1 MSAARARP
9 FALALLAV
17 LGPLLSGLT
26 AFALASPQL
35 FAWARD
41 PALRLHAYAI
51 VASLCALGVLSLPAA
66 LLSRRMQRGA
76 PGRARGMLLGV
87 TFALTFAALAGC
99 AAIILRIAPLL
110 PGGAMVTLEEAVLLS
125 SSGARALLVAGLAVA
140 ATGIAIGVGAAIS
153 AWFLLPRKL
162 RSRLFWLVDLLLIVA
177 CVWLTRKFSFPPRA
191 PEELTGST
199 ARLVLSLLAG
209 VRLLAR
215 LLPYMLD
222 LIELYD
228 MRTMVAARHL
238 RSKKSGFLAA
248 IGFLSILAVSVSS
261 CALTTTLSV
270 MGGFRQDLKG
280 KILGNNA
287 HIVLDRNN
295 ARISAVDDPSE
306 QIRKLPGVR
315 GVSPY
320 LSGEVMISSSS
331 NLTGAVLR
339 GIDLSHIAEVS
350 ELPKNI
356 KVGSLDYLAHPEKL
370 SRLPPGQLGLGA
382 ALGID
387 LPRVLRSNADD
398 DADLKPAA
406 KKGLTEQLEQAL
418 KGGETKATPE
428 QPPEGSLPGRSLPGI
443 VVGQELARSLR
454 LYLGDE
460 VNIVTPLGS
469 LGPTGPMPKSRPFRV
484 AGIFYSGMYEYDM
497 KFAYVTLEAAQSF
510 LGSGAELSGVEV
522 TVREPDRAS
531 DIARQIAGKLANK
544 QLRVRA
550 WQELNKNLFGALALE
565 KLAMF
570 IALGLNILVAS
581 FCILSTL
588 TLMVQEK
595 GREVA
600 VLKAMGAP
608 DRAIVGI
615 FVLEGALIGVFGSL
629 IGLGLG
635 YAACFAAEN
644 FGVRLNPEVYYID
657 RLPVH
662 VDSSEFLAVGLSAVL
677 VCLLVTIYPAQLA
690 SRLRPV
696 DALRFE

>member
-1 MSAARARP
+1 VSGRRARTL
-9 FALALLAV
+9 ALALLAT
-17 LGPLLSGLT
+17 LGPLLALTLGLG
-26 AFALASPQL
+26 LASPQL
-35 FAWARD
+35 LVLAREPAMRVLGFAASG
-41 PALRLHAYAI
+41 ALALVSLLALH
-51 VASLCALGVLSLPAA
+51 VLV
-66 LLSRRMQRGA
+66 LSRRLSRGT
-76 PGRARGMLLGV
+76 PGRARGMLLGGA
-87 TFALTFAALAGC
+87 FALAFAALAATGGLV
-99 AAIILRIAPLL
+99 LRIAPML
-110 PGGAMVTLEEAVLLS
+110 PGGALVTLEEAVLLS
-125 SSGARALLVAGLAVA
+125 SGGARAALISALGL
-140 ATGIAIGVGAAIS
+140 GAAGALLGS
-153 AWFLLPRKL
+153 AAAVSVWFLVPRKL
-162 RSRLFWLVDLLLIVA
+162 RSRLFWLVDLLLVAA
-177 CVWLTRKFSFPPRA
+177 CVWLTSRFAFPPRDA
-191 PEELTGST
+191 GQLGGST
-199 ARLVLSLLAG
+199 ARLVVSLLVG
-209 VRLLAR
+209 IRLLAR
-215 LLPYMLD
+215 LLPPMLD
-222 LIELYD
+222 LVERFD
-228 MRTMVAARHL
+228 MRSLVAARHL

-295 ARISAVDDPSE
+295 ARIKASEDPS
-306 QIRKLPGVR
+306 QRIRALPGVR

-339 GIDLSHIAEVS
+339 GIDVAHIAEVS
-350 ELPKNI
+350 ELPRNM
-356 KVGSLDYLAHPEKL
+356 KVGSLDYLQHPEKL
-370 SRLPPGQLGLGA
+370 SRVPAGQLGLGSMLPK
-382 ALGID
+382 AL
-387 LPRVLRSNADD
+387 RADD
-398 DADLKPAA
+398 EDDVKPGA
-406 KKGLTEQLEQAL
+406 KHGLTEQLQQAL
-418 KGGETKATPE
+418 RDGAAAPPDPPSAA
-428 QPPEGSLPGRSLPGI
+428 PPEPSLPSI

-460 VNIVTPLGS
+460 VNIVTPLGA

-497 KFAYVTLEAAQSF
+497 KFVYVTLPAAQEF
-510 LGSGAELSGVEV
+510 LGTGPELSGVEV
-522 TVREPDRAS
+522 TVREPDRAQE
-531 DIARQIAGKLANK
+531 IAAQIEGALRGKA
-544 QLRVRA
+544 LRVRA

-588 TLMVQEK
+588 SLMVQEK

-600 VLKAMGAP
+600 VLKAMGTS
-608 DRAIVGI
+608 DRTIVGI

-629 IGLGLG
+629 IGLALG

-662 VDSSEFLAVGLSAVL
+662 IDSSEFLAVGLSAVL

>member
-1 MSAARARP
+1 VKEGRARR
-9 FALALLAV
+9 LGRALLAT
-17 LGPLLSGLT
+17 LGPLL
-26 AFALASPQL
+26 ALAAGFGLSTPRL
-35 FAWARD
+35 FVLARD
-41 PALRLHAYAI
+41 PALRAAGYA
-51 VASLCALGVLSLPAA
+51 ACGAAAVLSL
-66 LLSRRMQRGA
+66 LSLHVLVLSRRLARGT
-76 PGRARGMLLGV
+76 PGRARSIILGGA
-87 TFALTFAALAGC
+87 FALAFAALA
-99 AAIILRIAPLL
+99 AAGGLILRSAPLL
-110 PGGAMVTLEEAVLLS
+110 PSGALVTLEELVLLS
-125 SSGARALLVAGLAVA
+125 AGGARTALLSALGLAA
-140 ATGIAIGVGAAIS
+140 GAIAIGSGAAVS
-153 AWFLLPRKL
+153 TWFLIPRKL
-162 RSRLFWLVDLLLIVA
+162 RSRLFWIGDLLLVA
-177 CVWLTRKFSFPPRA
+177 ACSWLTMRFAFPPRGGD
-191 PEELTGST
+191 ELGGST
-199 ARLVLSLLAG
+199 ARLVISLLVG

-215 LLPYMLD
+215 VLPPGLD
-222 LIELYD
+222 LVERFD
-228 MRTMVAARHL
+228 MRSLVAARHL

-287 HIVLDRNN
+287 HIVIDRNN
-295 ARISAVDDPSE
+295 ARIKAGEDPS
-306 QIRKLPGVR
+306 QRIRAVAGVR

-339 GIDLSHIAEVS
+339 GIDLAHIAEVS
-350 ELPKNI
+350 ELPRNM
-356 KVGSLDYLAHPEKL
+356 KVGSLDYLAHPERL
-370 SRLPPGQLGLGA
+370 SRVPPGQLGLGA
-382 ALGID
+382 GLPKALR
-387 LPRVLRSNADD
+387 LDD
-398 DADLKPAA
+398 EDDVKPAA
-406 KKGLTEQLEQAL
+406 RNGLSAQLEKAL
-418 KGGETKATPE
+418 REPL
-428 QPPEGSLPGRSLPGI
+428 PPEPEPPATSSLPSI

-460 VNIVTPLGS
+460 VNIVTPLGA

-497 KFAYVTLEAAQSF
+497 KFAYVTLAAAQDF
-510 LGSGAELSGVEV
+510 LGTGPELSGVEV
-522 TVREPDRAS
+522 TVREPDRAQEVAGQIAS
-531 DIARQIAGKLANK
+531 ALDGVDARARQP
-544 QLRVRA
+544 LRVRA

-588 TLMVQEK
+588 SLMVQEK

-600 VLKAMGAP
+600 VLKAMGAS

-629 IGLGLG
+629 IGLALG

-662 VDSSEFLAVGLSAVL
+662 MDSSEFLAVGLSAVL

>member
-1 MSAARARP
+1 VSGRRARTL
-9 FALALLAV
+9 ALALLAT
-17 LGPLLSGLT
+17 LGPPLTLALGLG
-26 AFALASPQL
+26 LASPQL
-35 FAWARD
+35 LVLARD
-41 PALRLHAYAI
+41 PGMRVLGFA
-51 VASLCALGVLSLPAA
+51 ASAALGVLSL
-66 LLSRRMQRGA
+66 LSLHVLVLARRLQRGA
-76 PGRARGMLLGV
+76 PGRARGMLLGGA
-87 TFALTFAALAGC
+87 FALAFAALA
-99 AAIILRIAPLL
+99 AAGGLVLRIAPML
-110 PGGAMVTLEEAVLLS
+110 PGGALITLEEAVLLS
-125 SSGARALLVAGLAVA
+125 SGGARAALLSALGL
-140 ATGIAIGVGAAIS
+140 GAAGALVGS
-153 AWFLLPRKL
+153 AAAVSVWFLVPRKL
-162 RSRLFWLVDLLLIVA
+162 RSRLFWLVDALLVA
-177 CVWLTRKFSFPPRA
+177 ACIWLTSRFAFPPRNA
-191 PEELTGST
+191 GELGGST
-199 ARLVLSLLAG
+199 ARLVVSLLVG
-209 VRLLAR
+209 VRLLAH
-215 LLPYMLD
+215 LLPPMLD
-222 LIELYD
+222 LVERFD
-228 MRTMVAARHL
+228 MRSLVAARHL

-287 HIVLDRNN
+287 HIVIDRNN
-295 ARISAVDDPSE
+295 ARIKAGEDPSQ
-306 QIRKLPGVR
+306 QIRALPGVR

-339 GIDLSHIAEVS
+339 GIDVAHIAEVS
-350 ELPKNI
+350 ELPRNM
-356 KVGSLDYLAHPEKL
+356 KVGSLDYLVHPEKL
-370 SRLPPGQLGLGA
+370 SRVPPGQLGLGSVLPK
-382 ALGID
+382 ALRAED
-387 LPRVLRSNADD
+387 EDD
-398 DADLKPAA
+398 VKPGA
-406 KKGLTEQLEQAL
+406 KHGLTEQLEQAL
-418 KGGETKATPE
+418 RNSAGAEPDAPGAA
-428 QPPEGSLPGRSLPGI
+428 PPDFGLPSI

-460 VNIVTPLGS
+460 VNIVTPLGA

-497 KFAYVTLEAAQSF
+497 KFVYVTLSAAQEF
-510 LGSGAELSGVEV
+510 LGTGPELSGVEV
-522 TVREPDRAS
+522 TVREPDRAQEVA
-531 DIARQIAGKLANK
+531 DQIASSLRGKT
-544 QLRVRA
+544 LRVRA

-588 TLMVQEK
+588 SLMVQEK

-600 VLKAMGAP
+600 VLKAMGTS
-608 DRAIVGI
+608 DRTIVGI

-629 IGLGLG
+629 IGLALG

-662 VDSSEFLAVGLSAVL
+662 IDPSEFLAVGLSAVL

>member
-1 MSAARARP
+1 VSGGRRAL
-9 FALALLAV
+9 ALALLAP
-17 LGPLLSGLT
+17 LGPLLTIAAGAGL
-26 AFALASPQL
+26 AAPQL
-35 FAWARD
+35 FTLARD
-41 PALRLHAYAI
+41 PALRGLGYASCA
-51 VASLCALGVLSLPAA
+51 VLAAFSLLSFHVLV
-66 LLSRRMQRGA
+66 LSRRLARGA
-76 PGRARGMLLGV
+76 PGRARGMLLGGA
-87 TFALTFAALAGC
+87 FALAFAALA
-99 AAIILRIAPLL
+99 AAGGLILRIAPLL
-110 PGGAMVTLEEAVLLS
+110 PSGAMITLEEAVLLS
-125 SSGARALLVAGLAVA
+125 SGGARAALVTALGLAASA
-140 ATGIAIGVGAAIS
+140 ALVGSCAALG
-153 AWFLLPRKL
+153 AWFLIPR
-162 RSRLFWLVDLLLIVA
+162 RRRNALFWVVDLALVAA
-177 CVWLTRKFSFPPRA
+177 CVWLSQIFPWRPVR
-191 PEELTGST
+191 PEALAGST
-199 ARLVLSLLAG
+199 ARLVVTLLVG
-209 VRLLAR
+209 VRLFWR
-215 LLPYMLD
+215 VLPYVFNVV
-222 LIELYD
+222 ERFD
-228 MRTMVAARHL
+228 MRSLVAVRHL

-287 HIVLDRNN
+287 HIVVDRNN
-295 ARISAVDDPSE
+295 ARIKASEDPSA
-306 QIRKLPGVR
+306 QIRAVPGVR
-315 GVSPY
+315 GVSAY

-339 GIDLSHIAEVS
+339 GIDVAHIAEVS
-350 ELPKNI
+350 ELPRNM

-370 SRLPPGQLGLGA
+370 SRVPPGQLGLGA
-382 ALGID
+382 D
-387 LPRVLRSNADD
+387 LPKVLRAQDEADV
-398 DADLKPAA
+398 KPV
-406 KKGLTEQLEQAL
+406 KKRGLSEQLEQAL
-418 KGGETKATPE
+418 RAAQVEPE
-428 QPPEGSLPGRSLPGI
+428 PPAEPAPAPSLPSI

-460 VNIVTPLGS
+460 VNIVTPLGA

-497 KFAYVTLEAAQSF
+497 KFAYVTLSAAQDF
-510 LGSGAELSGVEV
+510 LGTGPELSGVEV
-522 TVREPDRAS
+522 TVREPERAQEV
-531 DIARQIAGKLANK
+531 AAQIASTIGGER
-544 QLRVRA
+544 LRVRA

-588 TLMVQEK
+588 SLMVQEK

-600 VLKAMGAP
+600 VLKAMGAT

-629 IGLGLG
+629 IGLALG

-662 VDSSEFLAVGLSAVL
+662 MDSSEFLAVGLSAVL

>member
-1 MSAARARP
+1 MRARAP
-9 FALALLAV
+9 ALALLAT
-17 LGPLLSGLT
+17 LGPLL
-26 AFALASPQL
+26 ALAAGLGLAAPRL
-35 FAWARD
+35 FTLARD
-41 PALRLHAYAI
+41 PSFR
-51 VASLCALGVLSLPAA
+51 ALGYAASGALGALSILALQVLV
-66 LLSRRMQRGA
+66 LSRRLQRGA
-76 PGRARGMLLGV
+76 PGRARGMLLGGA
-87 TFALTFAALAGC
+87 FALAFAALAG
-99 AAIILRIAPLL
+99 AGGLILRIAPLL
-110 PGGAMVTLEEAVLLS
+110 PGGAMITLEEAVLLS
-125 SSGARALLVAGLAVA
+125 SGGARSALLTALGLGASAALVGSGAAV
-140 ATGIAIGVGAAIS
+140 S
-153 AWFLLPRKL
+153 AWFLVPRQL
-162 RSRLFWLVDLLLIVA
+162 RSRLFWVADVLLVAA
-177 CVWLTRKFSFPPRA
+177 CVWLTSRFAFPPRGGG
-191 PEELTGST
+191 ELAGST
-199 ARLVLSLLAG
+199 ARLVVSLLVG

-215 LLPYMLD
+215 SLPPVLD
-222 LIELYD
+222 IVERFGLRSL
-228 MRTMVAARHL
+228 VAARHL

-248 IGFLSILAVSVSS
+248 IGVLSILAVSVSS

-287 HIVLDRNN
+287 HIVVDRNN
-295 ARISAVDDPSE
+295 ARIAVSEDPSAR
-306 QIRKLPGVR
+306 IRAVPGVR

-339 GIDLSHIAEVS
+339 GIDLDHIAQVS
-350 ELPKNI
+350 ELPRNM

-370 SRLPPGQLGLGA
+370 SRVPPGQLGLGA
-382 ALGID
+382 G
-387 LPRVLRSNADD
+387 LPKTLRADD
-398 DADLKPAA
+398 EADVKPGA
-406 KKGLTEQLEQAL
+406 KHGLTEQIERAL
-418 KGGETKATPE
+418 RGATPPE
-428 QPPEGSLPGRSLPGI
+428 RDPPTAMPASLPGI

-460 VNIVTPLGS
+460 VNIVTPLGA

-497 KFAYVTLEAAQSF
+497 KFAYVTLRAAQDF
-510 LGSGAELSGVEV
+510 LGTGPELSGVEV
-522 TVREPDRAS
+522 TVSEPERAQEV
-531 DIARQIAGKLANK
+531 AGQIERVLGGAQGPASERRGA
-544 QLRVRA
+544 LRVRA

-588 TLMVQEK
+588 SLMVQEK

-600 VLKAMGAP
+600 VLKAMGAS

-615 FVLEGALIGVFGSL
+615 FVLEGSLIGVFGSL
-629 IGLGLG
+629 IGLALG

-662 VDSSEFLAVGLSAVL
+662 MDSSEFLAVGLSAVL

>member
-1 MSAARARP
+1 VSGRRARTL
-9 FALALLAV
+9 ALALLAT
-17 LGPLLSGLT
+17 LGPLLALAVGLG
-26 AFALASPQL
+26 LASPQL
-35 FAWARD
+35 LVLAREPAMRALGFA
-41 PALRLHAYAI
+41 
-51 VASLCALGVLSLPAA
+51 ASGALGVLSL
-66 LLSRRMQRGA
+66 LSLHVLVLARRLQRGT
-76 PGRARGMLLGV
+76 PGRARGMLLGGA
-87 TFALTFAALAGC
+87 FALAFAALA
-99 AAIILRIAPLL
+99 AAGGLVLRIAPML
-110 PGGAMVTLEEAVLLS
+110 PGGALITLEEAVLLS
-125 SSGARALLVAGLAVA
+125 SGGARAALLSALGL
-140 ATGIAIGVGAAIS
+140 GAASALVGSGAAVS
-153 AWFLLPRKL
+153 AWFLVPRKL
-162 RSRLFWLVDLLLIVA
+162 RRVLFWLVDVLLVA
-177 CVWLTRKFSFPPRA
+177 ACIWLTSRFAFPPRSA
-191 PEELTGST
+191 AELGGST
-199 ARLVLSLLAG
+199 ARLVVSLLVG
-209 VRLLAR
+209 VRLLAH
-215 LLPYMLD
+215 LIPPILD
-222 LIELYD
+222 LVERFD
-228 MRTMVAARHL
+228 MRSLVAARHL

-287 HIVLDRNN
+287 HIVIDRNN
-295 ARISAVDDPSE
+295 ARIKAGEDPSQ
-306 QIRKLPGVR
+306 QIRALPGVR

-339 GIDLSHIAEVS
+339 GIDVAHIAEVS
-350 ELPKNI
+350 ELPRNM
-356 KVGSLDYLAHPEKL
+356 KVGSLDYLVHPDKL
-370 SRLPPGQLGLGA
+370 SRVPPGQLGLGSMLPK
-382 ALGID
+382 AL
-387 LPRVLRSNADD
+387 RADD
-398 DADLKPAA
+398 EDDVKPGA
-406 KKGLTEQLEQAL
+406 KHGLTEQLEQAQRASA
-418 KGGETKATPE
+418 GAEPDAPGTA
-428 QPPEGSLPGRSLPGI
+428 PPEFGLPSI

-460 VNIVTPLGS
+460 VNIVTPLGA

-497 KFAYVTLEAAQSF
+497 KFVYVTLPAAQEF
-510 LGSGAELSGVEV
+510 LGTGPELSGVEV
-522 TVREPDRAS
+522 TVREPDRAQEVA
-531 DIARQIAGKLANK
+531 DQIASALRGKT
-544 QLRVRA
+544 LRVRA
-550 WQELNKNLFGALALE
+550 WQELNKNLFGALELE

-588 TLMVQEK
+588 SLMVQEK

-600 VLKAMGAP
+600 VLKAMGTS

-629 IGLGLG
+629 IGLALG

-662 VDSSEFLAVGLSAVL
+662 IDPAEFLAVGLSAVL